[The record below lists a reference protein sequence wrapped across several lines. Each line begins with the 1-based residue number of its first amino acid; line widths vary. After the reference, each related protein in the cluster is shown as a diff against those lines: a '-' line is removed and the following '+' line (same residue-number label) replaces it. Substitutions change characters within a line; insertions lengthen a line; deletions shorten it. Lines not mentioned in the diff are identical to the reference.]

1 MLYYSELMNLVR
13 SSLIHLFTVTDT
25 VSAHGTE
32 ARENE
37 LSLFFPAGIF
47 FQYGACFI
55 CLRKFQRISGEID
68 ETVTH
73 VSLWKFLK
81 FLNNSTET
89 YMPLIF
95 FPNLRERV

>member
-1 MLYYSELMNLVR
+1 MNCPS
-13 SSLIHLFTVTDT
+13 SSLPV
-25 VSAHGTE
+25 
-32 ARENE
+32 
-37 LSLFFPAGIF
+37 IF
-47 FQYGACFI
+47 FSYETVLI

-89 YMPLIF
+89 CMPLNF
-95 FPNLRERV
+95 FPKLEGARAPMPHS